1 MSDMQDRIERLAAE
15 ARQRADAA
23 ETQVAWQEGR
33 AHGLREAATITAT
46 AADTRTLRDGVR
58 GYIETLGEWI
68 AAEEKNIQEL
78 AAQGVDVSYH
88 RGSLRALL
96 QASEDLRAL
105 VADEP
110 EEAGDE

>member
-1 MSDMQDRIERLAAE
+1 MSDVQDRIERLAAE
-15 ARQRADAA
+15 ARQRVDAA

-33 AHGLREAATITAT
+33 AHGLREAAAITAA

-78 AAQGVDVSYH
+78 AAQGVDMSYH

-105 VADEP
+105 LGGR